1 MTSEKR
7 QKQLLRMLKRF
18 VGPFSEGSRARKQLT
33 LNQSLE
39 KPIPVKITFYG
50 EKTYQIKIID
60 GFACAINNDVIECKV
75 PFVPW
80 DELDE
85 RYDKYIE
92 DIFSLTPIPDELLNQ
107 MMARFNEEVWG

>member
-50 EKTYQIKIID
+50 ESTYKIKVID
-60 GFACAINNDVIECKV
+60 GFACAMSGSIIVSKV

-85 RYDKYIE
+85 QYDKYIE

-107 MMARFNEEVWG
+107 LMARFDEEVW